1 MSDATPAARDD
12 RDGAARASCGA
23 VLDPGFVPARGLASP
38 HLQTLWAA
46 YRRPVPQPACT
57 LEVFPT
63 ADGDVAR
70 VARWTPLAGEGRP
83 LVLLLHGL
91 NGSHRSRYMR
101 GMAATLIAA
110 GYEIHALEFRG
121 VDGGPMR
128 GPRSYHAGFT
138 EDLASYVRH
147 LHRAAPAR
155 ALAAIGFSLGGNVLL
170 RWLAETGEDAPLAW
184 AAAVS
189 VPYDLAACARTLHR
203 GRGRAYEAVLLRELC
218 RNTARRVR
226 RYGHPRLSA
235 HGVLRCRSIV
245 EFDDLYVAPLFG
257 FRDAEDYYERMS
269 SGRILK
275 DIEVPTLLVQ
285 SEDDPLVPASILP
298 GAEDL
303 APDTVLLRARAGGHV
318 GFIEDGDRGRRSW
331 CEGVILDALSRH
343 VPVGRG
349 SRPVAGA

>member
-63 ADGDVAR
+63 ADGDVTR

-110 GYEIHALEFRG
+110 GYEVHALEFRG

-138 EDLASYVRH
+138 EDLTSYVQH
-147 LHRAAPAR
+147 LRRADEVEGAALVALPPAAPV
-155 ALAAIGFSLGGNVLL
+155 GP
-170 RWLAETGEDAPLAW
+170 TG
-184 AAAVS
+184 
-189 VPYDLAACARTLHR
+189 RR
-203 GRGRAYEAVLLRELC
+203 
-218 RNTARRVR
+218 ARR
-226 RYGHPRLSA
+226 G
-235 HGVLRCRSIV
+235 G
-245 EFDDLYVAPLFG
+245 
-257 FRDAEDYYERMS
+257 
-269 SGRILK
+269 SG
-275 DIEVPTLLVQ
+275 
-285 SEDDPLVPASILP
+285 
-298 GAEDL
+298 
-303 APDTVLLRARAGGHV
+303 
-318 GFIEDGDRGRRSW
+318 
-331 CEGVILDALSRH
+331 
-343 VPVGRG
+343 
-349 SRPVAGA
+349 